1 MNRRDFL
8 FHSGGGLGGIALAA
22 LLGADR
28 VLASAPAK
36 RADGGLHHRPKAKR
50 VVQLFMAGGA
60 SHVDLFD
67 FKPELVKQHGK
78 EANFGA
84 HGGCKQNEFWGHLNY
99 VDHTTGYHVDSV
111 EITGYLSPF
120 PGSTVRDVCGIATTN
135 AAEAITPVYFRIR
148 LVDNGEPGV
157 ADLFG
162 IRLSNGYS
170 VTPRLLGRGMKGGG
184 NVQLHDPNPS
194 TAFTG
199 TPPDELT
206 MCHGV
211 EAP

>member
-1 MNRRDFL
+1 VPSPCDFVT
-8 FHSGGGLGGIALAA
+8 SGGF
-22 LLGADR
+22 
-28 VLASAPAK
+28 VLT
-36 RADGGLHHRPKAKR
+36 DG
-50 VVQLFMAGGA
+50 
-60 SHVDLFD
+60 
-67 FKPELVKQHGK
+67 GK

-84 HGGCKQNEFWGHLNY
+84 HGGCKDNEFWGHLNY

-120 PGSTVRDVCGIATTN
+120 PGSNVRDVCGIATTN
-135 AAEAITPVYFRIR
+135 AAETIQPVYFRIR

-199 TPPDELT
+199 TPPDDFT

-211 EAP
+211 ADP